1 MAHPL
6 SPCHP
11 SLMPGSGFSR
21 TSAPEK
27 AASDASSSY
36 TFDLGDFSIDEY
48 DPVKVIV
55 IGAGFSGIIAGI
67 RCALPSPMR
76 VAVFMRRPGFHRRYR
91 MSS

>member
-1 MAHPL
+1 
-6 SPCHP
+6 
-11 SLMPGSGFSR
+11 MPGSGFSR

-67 RCALPSPMR
+67 RCVSSPPIPTAM
-76 VAVFMRRPGFHRRYR
+76 FMRRPGFRRRYR